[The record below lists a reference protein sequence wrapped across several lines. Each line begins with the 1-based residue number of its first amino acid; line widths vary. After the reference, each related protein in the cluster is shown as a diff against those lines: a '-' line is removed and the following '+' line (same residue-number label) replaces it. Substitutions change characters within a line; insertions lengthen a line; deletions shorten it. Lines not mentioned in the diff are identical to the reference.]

1 MLRAA
6 GRQRSMGLYRYSV
19 SSIIERLPL
28 LVRLNC
34 YAAVT
39 SLTASTGYIGRVVA
53 ALMLMTRQ
61 RNRRWRILR
70 AAGKLKPMQ
79 TTRGINLQAAKLIN
93 ANVNAAA
100 LFAVVFFLYFPAEI
114 WRILTTPFDETRR
127 DD

>member
-1 MLRAA
+1 
-6 GRQRSMGLYRYSV
+6 
-19 SSIIERLPL
+19 
-28 LVRLNC
+28 
-34 YAAVT
+34 
-39 SLTASTGYIGRVVA
+39 
-53 ALMLMTRQ
+53 MLMTRQ

-79 TTRGINLQAAKLIN
+79 TTTRGINLQAAKLIN

-114 WRILTTPFDETRR
+114 WRILTTPFDEIPR